1 MTASTIDKET
11 LRAFQRVLR
20 QSSRPLDADDPYYV
34 PLLHGSDA
42 EDVIERLFQ
51 TIQDT
56 EGSGLYYFTGQRGTG
71 KSTELRRL
79 KTLLNG
85 NGYRCILF
93 DALNYV
99 HEAKPIDAEMLML
112 AVAAGLADEM
122 ERTYKQDV
130 SIETPVS
137 RFWAWLQTDVTL
149 ESITVPGSGMKFNL
163 RAQQDTLAQ
172 RIADMG
178 SPQRFHQTLLDH
190 IAEMAEFVRQREQR
204 PVVLVVDS
212 LENLRGNPMT
222 ADDKQLFASV
232 AKVFADQ
239 MDMLK
244 VLGVHMVYSVPP
256 YLCLLENVRAYVPWF
271 SLASVR
277 VCEDPKK
284 ARRTPRGTGLAVMR
298 SVLDKRWFAWRDVLA
313 EQAADKLALLCG
325 GDLRQFILRL
335 LVDVLHE
342 AQFALDRL
350 PLTASDPILQDME
363 QACATEMLQLTVRD
377 EWPLL
382 SQITRDNTPVMPR
395 RDQLQTLAHLL
406 DTKVIL
412 NYRNGRDWYDIHP
425 SLWKAMDD
433 FASTSTGA
441 AQ

>member
-1 MTASTIDKET
+1 MTNTAVDKAT
-11 LRAFQRVLR
+11 LREFQRTLR
-20 QSSRPLDADDPYYV
+20 VSSGPLDADDAYYV
-34 PLLHGSDA
+34 PHLHGSDA

-56 EGSGLYYFTGQRGTG
+56 DGSGLYYFTGQRGTG

-112 AVAAGLADEM
+112 AVAAGLADEI
-122 ERTYKQDV
+122 ERTYKQDLAA
-130 SIETPVS
+130 ETPAN
-137 RFWAWLQTDVTL
+137 RFWAWLQTDVKL
-149 ESITVPGSGMKFNL
+149 ESITVPGTGMKFNL
-163 RAQQDTLAQ
+163 RAQQDTLVLQ
-172 RIADMG
+172 IANMG
-178 SPQRFHQTLLDH
+178 SRQRFHQTLLEK
-190 IAEMAEFVRQREQR
+190 ISEMAEFVRAHEER

-222 ADDKQLFASV
+222 ADEKQLFASV

-244 VLGVHMVYSVPP
+244 VLGVQMVYSVPP

-277 VCEDPKK
+277 VCADPQK
-284 ARRTPRGTGLAVMR
+284 ARRQPRNEGLYVMR
-298 SVLDKRWFAWRDVLA
+298 RVLDKRWPDWRSVLDEKA
-313 EQAADKLALLCG
+313 LDKLALLCG

-335 LVDVLHE
+335 LVDVLHQ
-342 AQFALDRL
+342 AQYALDRL
-350 PLTASDPILQDME
+350 PLQANDTILQDIA
-363 QACATEMLQLTVRD
+363 QACAAEMLQLTVRD

-382 SQITRDNTPVMPR
+382 SQITRDNTPVMPQ

-425 SLWKAMDD
+425 SLWKVIDD
-433 FASTSTGA
+433 FAQPTAEQG
-441 AQ
+441 Q